1 MGIRGHN
8 ICSGTTNNDEI
19 ERGKTKRVC
28 RFAVTRGLAC
38 GADKEKTVAGKW
50 KNVTFTYRKDERR
63 GSGAARYIVRKA
75 KTSFWFVF
83 FFFFNHRIIYV
94 KKSD

>member
-1 MGIRGHN
+1 MRLRG
-8 ICSGTTNNDEI
+8 
-19 ERGKTKRVC
+19 GKSKSKSKREC
-28 RFAVTRGLAC
+28 GFAVTRGWHVVMI
-38 GADKEKTVAGKW
+38 TVAGKW